1 MSKIKKPLYVFIAI
15 LTMFSCTRDEQNVNE
30 DEIIFGLASPVF
42 LNPLDTAFIVVKDYL
57 LHPENLDSIIPPSG
71 YSSQFNRKDG
81 IVLLIPS
88 NKTPEFNASENFA
101 LQFWIKGT
109 SFEIPLKTR
118 YFKPA
123 KFSYFKKQNVDSMA
137 LTGDFNSWQPFSTPL
152 SLIGDSFQTTLN
164 LAPGNYGYQVVEN
177 KTWGKD
183 PNNLISISNGQGGEN
198 SLLKIEPLKE
208 DFTPQI
214 KTVSFTDNSI
224 TIALTC
230 KTSSSL
236 SGFYQN
242 HWMKIE
248 KSEQKSEFETHFTL
262 SIPNAAKK
270 RDRGYIRVFCQ
281 NKFVSGNDLLIPLQI
296 GSVITEPQQL
306 KRSDYNT
313 NILYFMMVDRFYN
326 GYQGNDYKMDT
337 NIVKPKA
344 QFMGGD
350 LQGILAKL
358 KDGYFESLGI
368 NSLWISPITGNP
380 KGAWG
385 QFKDPDTKFS
395 AYHGYWPTT
404 LTTVDERFG
413 NEKVLKELLAEAHKR
428 NINVLLDYVAH
439 HLHIDHPIIKQ
450 NPGWVTPLYLPD
462 GTMNTEKWDEHRL
475 TTWFDTFMPTLNLT
489 DQKVTDY
496 MVDSALHW
504 VKDFEFDGFRHDAT
518 KHIPLNFW
526 RTLTYKVKTEVEIPQ
541 NRSIYQIGETYGNN
555 ELISSYVNSGMLDAQ
570 FDFNLYDV
578 SLPVF
583 ATPNE
588 SFERLSA
595 ALKQS
600 FSYYGYNHTMGNIT
614 GNQDKPR
621 FINYAD
627 GQITSSIP
635 WQETKRIGWKQNIQ
649 VNDSIAYKKLGMAH
663 AFNLTIPGVP
673 IIYYGDEFGMP
684 GANDPDNRRMMKFTG
699 LSKNESELKQ
709 MTTTLAGIRKNSMA
723 LMYGDFKE
731 IVCTPTLYGYVRHYF
746 GEQILVLLNKGS
758 SKINYSINPPK
769 NTIKT
774 VLYGSKTK
782 SKIVENEM
790 ELEPYS
796 VTIIRYIVK
805 K

>member
-1 MSKIKKPLYVFIAI
+1 MSKIKKTLYVIISAFT
-15 LTMFSCTRDEQNVNE
+15 LLSCAKIDNWDTD
-30 DEIIFGLASPVF
+30 DEIIFGLASPIV
-42 LNPLDTAFIVVKDYL
+42 LNASDTTILVLKDYL
-57 LHPENLDSIIPPSG
+57 LQPQTLDSVTSPHGYTSKIDHRAGVLYIIPKGETEKFDVTQS
-71 YSSQFNRKDG
+71 
-81 IVLLIPS
+81 
-88 NKTPEFNASENFA
+88 FA
-101 LQFWIKGT
+101 LRFWIKGA
-109 SFEIPLKTR
+109 SYEIPLKTR
-118 YFKPA
+118 YFQTIH
-123 KFSYFKKQNVDSMA
+123 FSYLKKDKVDSMA
-137 LTGDFNSWQPFSTPL
+137 LTGDFNSWQASVTRL
-152 SLIGDSFQTTLN
+152 KLKGDSFQSDLN
-164 LAPGNYGYQVVEN
+164 LAPGNYGYQIVEN
-177 KTWGKD
+177 SKWIKD
-183 PNNLISISNGQGGEN
+183 PNNAQSISNGQGGEN
-198 SLLKIEPLKE
+198 SLLKVAALPNEHIPK
-208 DFTPQI
+208 I
-214 KTVSFTDNSI
+214 RTVSFTKKTV
-224 TIALTC
+224 TIALVC
-230 KTSSSL
+230 KTPSSL

-242 HWMKIE
+242 HWMKVD
-248 KSEQKSEFETHFTL
+248 KSEQKGEYETHFTL
-262 SIPNAAKK
+262 NIPDQAKK
-270 RDRGYIRVFCQ
+270 RERGYIRVFCQ
-281 NKFVSGNDLLIPLQI
+281 NKYLSGNDLLIPLEK
-296 GSVITEPQQL
+296 GAVITKPDVL
-306 KRSDYNT
+306 KRSDYQA

-326 GYQGNDYKMDT
+326 GYKGNDYTMDT
-337 NIVKPKA
+337 AIVKPKA

-358 KDGYFESLGI
+358 KEGYFETLGI

-413 NEKVLKELLAEAHKR
+413 NEQVLKELLAEAHKR

-462 GTMNTEKWDEHRL
+462 GTMNTEKWDEYRL

-504 VKDFEFDGFRHDAT
+504 VKNFEFDGFRHDAT

-541 NRSIYQIGETYGNN
+541 KRTIYQIGETYGNN

-570 FDFNLYDV
+570 FDFNLYDA

-583 ATPNE
+583 TAPNE
-588 SFERLSA
+588 SFTRLSS

-600 FSYYGYNHTMGNIT
+600 FNYYGYNHTMGNIT

-627 GQITSSIP
+627 GQMSSSIP

-649 VNDSIAYKKLGMAH
+649 VKDSIAYKKLGMAH
-663 AFNLTIPGVP
+663 AFNLTIPGIP

-684 GANDPDNRRMMKFTG
+684 GANDPDNRRMMKFNG
-699 LSKNESELKQ
+699 LNQNELELKK
-709 MTTTLAGIRKNSMA
+709 MTTTLVGIRKNSMA
-723 LMYGDFKE
+723 LMYGDFTE
-731 IVCTPTLYGYVRHYF
+731 IVCDTAVYVYVRQYF
-746 GEQILVLLNKGS
+746 GEKVYVLLNKGNS
-758 SKINYSINPPK
+758 RIGMNLNVPK
-769 NTIKT
+769 NAVSS
-774 VLYGSKTK
+774 VLYATK
-782 SKIVENEM
+782 KQVIDTKNHL

-796 VTIIRYIVK
+796 VTIIRYDLK
-805 K
+805 N